1 MRQINFFGVT
11 YTFTGWP
18 LFALTIS
25 PTDWVWIVQAD
36 LIPGESVRAR
46 RTSPGSP
53 VRSVIRTPE
62 VVAVSTG
69 TDFYVEANTGVTGVC
84 NYDLKDPVEIRFPD
98 GTFKNL
104 PPCSAGLPKG
114 CSCEKYGSVLPIP
127 KSIEALSSS
136 VADHET
142 TFDLDSM
149 YDVTVSS
156 GTCLRI
162 NETNGAYHFLGEGSA
177 GKIQVVS
184 KFSGLET
191 HAPALKPFVL
201 GTQAA
206 QWVIGLPYNRLEP
219 LQSVDC
225 AILYE
230 IFQEDEQALYRV
242 RGTIDMEG
250 THLWQRAGEEDMR
263 IESRTQTEVPDY
275 VQIISNERANLQ
287 MPSTCFVEVLE

>member
-1 MRQINFFGVT
+1 
-11 YTFTGWP
+11 
-18 LFALTIS
+18 
-25 PTDWVWIVQAD
+25 
-36 LIPGESVRAR
+36 
-46 RTSPGSP
+46 
-53 VRSVIRTPE
+53 

-84 NYDLKDPVEIRFPD
+84 NYDLKDPVKIRFPD

-104 PPCSAGLPKG
+104 PPCSAGG
-114 CSCEKYGSVLPIP
+114 TCSCEKYFYTFPRP
-127 KSIEALSSS
+127 KSIEALSYS

-184 KFSGLET
+184 KFSGLEP

-206 QWVIGLPYNRLEP
+206 QWVIGLPYHRQEP
-219 LQSVDC
+219 LQSVRC
-225 AILYE
+225 AIHYE
-230 IFQEDEQALYRV
+230 TVQEGEQTLYRV
-242 RGTIDMEG
+242 RGAIDMAG
-250 THLWQRAGEEDMR
+250 SHLWQRAGEEDVR
-263 IESRTQTEVPDY
+263 VEGGAQTDVPDY
-275 VQIISNERANLQ
+275 VQILRGERAALQ
-287 MPSTCFVEVLE
+287 MPSTCFVEVME